1 MTDDQ
6 TRERGKWRLNRE
18 VSAGDLVAISVAV
31 VAVLTSYF
39 SLDKRVAVIETL
51 SAQQQ
56 SAVSQTVQEIKHEL
70 RRLTD
75 KIERLT
81 ERRP

>member
-1 MTDDQ
+1 MEEKPTQ
-6 TRERGKWRLNRE
+6 RWRINRE

-31 VAVLTSYF
+31 TAVLTSYF
-39 SLDKRVAVIETL
+39 SLDKRVAVMETL
-51 SAQQQ
+51 TTQQQ
-56 SAVSQTVQEIKHEL
+56 SVVTQTVQEIKSEL

-75 KIERLT
+75 KIERMT

>member
-1 MTDDQ
+1 MEADQ
-6 TRERGKWRLNRE
+6 RQKWRINRE

-31 VAVLTSYF
+31 TAVLTSYF
-39 SLDKRVAVIETL
+39 SLDKRVAVMETL
-51 SAQQQ
+51 TTQQQ
-56 SAVSQTVQEIKHEL
+56 SVVTQTVQEIKSEL

-75 KIERLT
+75 KIERMT